1 MLDERSSFHKN
12 LDCRP
17 CIEKKGGGAL
27 WKVLDVI
34 TTEVSGAALRTHH
47 AVQSLNKKKKKEVT
61 DCLL

>member
-1 MLDERSSFHKN
+1 M
-12 LDCRP
+12 
-17 CIEKKGGGAL
+17 EKKGGGAL

>member
-1 MLDERSSFHKN
+1 MRGLPSIRTWIAG
-12 LDCRP
+12 LAL
-17 CIEKKGGGAL
+17 KKRGGGAL